1 MPMTETILWRRVD
14 LPGHEIAMLDA
25 LDEGWKLSGTAI
37 FLSEQGPS
45 MLDYEVICDSTWQT
59 NSAQISGEIGGNAV
73 NLIVSANAE
82 RRWHLNGVECG
93 AVKGCVDIDLGF
105 SPSTNLLPIRR
116 LVLDVGGEATVKAAW
131 LPFPSL
137 RLELLR
143 QLYRRQGDRTYHY
156 ESRGGLFVRTLEV
169 NRVGFVTSYPDF
181 WQAESAQEHTMLGF
195 KV

>member
-1 MPMTETILWRRVD
+1 MSNFYC
-14 LPGHEIAMLDA
+14 LPGKAGGSPNGLDT
-25 LDEGWKLSGTAI
+25 GWKLSGTAI

-45 MLDYEVICDSTWQT
+45 ELDYVVLCDSTWQT
-59 NSAQISGEIGGNAV
+59 NSAQISGVIGGSAV

-82 RRWHLNGVECG
+82 RRWYLNGVECG

-116 LVLDVGGEATVKAAW
+116 LALDVGGEATVKAAW

-137 RLELLR
+137 RFELLP
-143 QLYRRQGDRTYHY
+143 QLYRRDGDRTYHY

-181 WQAESAQEHTMLGF
+181 WQAESAR
-195 KV
+195 